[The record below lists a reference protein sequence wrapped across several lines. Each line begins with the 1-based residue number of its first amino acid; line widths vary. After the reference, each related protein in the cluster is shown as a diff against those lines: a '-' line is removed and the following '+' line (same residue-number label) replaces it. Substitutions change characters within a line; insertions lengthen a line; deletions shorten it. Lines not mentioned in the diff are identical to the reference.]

1 MQIII
6 QYKLNNIKGFEMKF
20 FLSLILGGVLFIT
33 NPTLDEFNIY
43 LKQQVDSRVADD
55 NPLTKLF
62 IGGMITE
69 LIKQGVYRKDY
80 VVFSKYTLDI
90 SLIAAFKQGIP
101 PQIDFIG
108 IFGIF
113 IPTTDIKQLK

>member
-90 SLIAAFKQGIP
+90 SLIAAFK
-101 PQIDFIG
+101 
-108 IFGIF
+108 
-113 IPTTDIKQLK
+113 